1 LAKPVVDGIERD
13 LEGQADVLRLSVT
26 DSVGRELAARYGV
39 RQVPTLVVL
48 DGEGDVVLRQAGRLR
63 RGEVVEAVE
72 GLAG

>member
-1 LAKPVVDGIERD
+1 MDGIERD

-48 DGEGDVVLRQAGRLR
+48 DGGGDVVLRQAGRLR

-72 GLAG
+72 GLVG

>member
-1 LAKPVVDGIERD
+1 MDGIERD

-48 DGEGDVVLRQAGRLR
+48 DGGGNVVLRQAGRLR
-63 RGEVVEAVE
+63 RGAVVEAVE
-72 GLAG
+72 ELAG

>member
-1 LAKPVVDGIERD
+1 MAKPVVDGIERD